1 MEDKTLGIKMIKTNT
16 FIRAL
21 CFCFA
26 VGMLFQIT
34 QATAATWVNKKTE
47 YTKVEDGIYI
57 EKTVNSSTGEV
68 LSEETVMKT
77 AKGFFQV
84 EKKSDGS
91 WGLTDKGQA
100 DQAAAESGGG
110 GGGGC

>member
-1 MEDKTLGIKMIKTNT
+1 MLKLNSSIK
-16 FIRAL
+16 AL
-21 CFCFA
+21 FCCFA
-26 VGMLFQIT
+26 VGVLFQIM
-34 QATAATWVNKKTE
+34 QASAATWVNKKTE
-47 YTKVEDGIYI
+47 YTKVEDNIYI
-57 EKTVNSSTGEV
+57 ERTVNSSTGEV

-84 EKKSDGS
+84 EKKVDGG

-100 DQAAAESGGG
+100 DQAAVEGGGGG

>member
-1 MEDKTLGIKMIKTNT
+1 MLRLNSSIKAP
-16 FIRAL
+16 F
-21 CFCFA
+21 CCFA
-26 VGMLFQIT
+26 VGVLFLIM
-34 QATAATWVNKKTE
+34 QASAATWVNKKTE
-47 YTKVEDGIYI
+47 YTKVEDNIYI
-57 EKTVNSSTGEV
+57 ERTVNSSTGEV

-84 EKKSDGS
+84 EKKVDGS

-100 DQAAAESGGG
+100 DQAAVEGGGGG

>member
-1 MEDKTLGIKMIKTNT
+1 MFKSKSSLK
-16 FIRAL
+16 AL
-21 CFCFA
+21 FCCFA
-26 VGMLFQIT
+26 VGVLFQIM
-34 QATAATWVNKKTE
+34 QASAASWVNKKTE

-57 EKTVNSSTGEV
+57 ERTINSSSGEV

-77 AKGFFQV
+77 SKGYFQV
-84 EKKSDGS
+84 EKKADGS

-110 GGGGC
+110 GGGC

>member
-1 MEDKTLGIKMIKTNT
+1 MLKLNSSIK
-16 FIRAL
+16 AL
-21 CFCFA
+21 FCCFA
-26 VGMLFQIT
+26 VGVLFQIM
-34 QATAATWVNKKTE
+34 QASAATWVNKKTE
-47 YTKVEDGIYI
+47 YTKVEDNIYI
-57 EKTVNSSTGEV
+57 ERTVNSSTGEV

-84 EKKSDGS
+84 EKKVDGG

-100 DQAAAESGGG
+100 DQAAVEGGG

>member
-1 MEDKTLGIKMIKTNT
+1 MFKSKSSLK
-16 FIRAL
+16 AL
-21 CFCFA
+21 FCCFA
-26 VGMLFQIT
+26 VGVLFQIM
-34 QATAATWVNKKTE
+34 QASAASWVNKKTE

-57 EKTVNSSTGEV
+57 ERTINSSSGEV

-77 AKGFFQV
+77 SKGYFQV
-84 EKKSDGS
+84 EKKADGS

-110 GGGGC
+110 GGGGGC

>member
-1 MEDKTLGIKMIKTNT
+1 MLKLNSSIK
-16 FIRAL
+16 AL
-21 CFCFA
+21 FCCFA
-26 VGMLFQIT
+26 VGVLFQIM
-34 QATAATWVNKKTE
+34 QASAATWVNKKTE
-47 YTKVEDGIYI
+47 YTKVEDNIYI
-57 EKTVNSSTGEV
+57 ERTVNSSTGEV

-84 EKKSDGS
+84 KKKVDGS

-100 DQAAAESGGG
+100 DQAAAEGGGG

>member
-1 MEDKTLGIKMIKTNT
+1 MFKSNSSIK
-16 FIRAL
+16 AL
-21 CFCFA
+21 FCCFA
-26 VGMLFQIT
+26 VGVLFQVM
-34 QATAATWVNKKTE
+34 QASAATWVNKKTE

-57 EKTVNSSTGEV
+57 ERTVNSSTGEV

-84 EKKSDGS
+84 EKKADGS

-110 GGGGC
+110 GGGGGC

>member
-1 MEDKTLGIKMIKTNT
+1 MKVIKANTSIK
-16 FIRAL
+16 AL

-34 QATAATWVNKKTE
+34 QATAASWVNKKTE

-57 EKTVNSSTGEV
+57 ERTVNSSTGEV

-100 DQAAAESGGG
+100 DQAAAESSGGGSSGGG

>member
-1 MEDKTLGIKMIKTNT
+1 MFKSNSSIKVL
-16 FIRAL
+16 F
-21 CFCFA
+21 CCFA
-26 VGMLFQIT
+26 VGVLSQTM
-34 QATAATWVNKKTE
+34 QASAGTWVNKKTE

-57 EKTVNSSTGEV
+57 ERTVNSSTGEV

-84 EKKSDGS
+84 EKKADGS

-110 GGGGC
+110 DSGGGGGC

>member
-1 MEDKTLGIKMIKTNT
+1 MLRLNSSIKAP
-16 FIRAL
+16 F
-21 CFCFA
+21 CCFA
-26 VGMLFQIT
+26 VGVLFQIM
-34 QATAATWVNKKTE
+34 QASAATWVNKKTE
-47 YTKVEDGIYI
+47 YTKVEDNIYI
-57 EKTVNSSTGEV
+57 ERTVNSSTGEV

-84 EKKSDGS
+84 EKKVDGG

-100 DQAAAESGGG
+100 DQAAVEGGGGG

>member
-1 MEDKTLGIKMIKTNT
+1 MFKSNSSIK
-16 FIRAL
+16 AL
-21 CFCFA
+21 FCCFV
-26 VGMLFQIT
+26 VGVLFQIM
-34 QATAATWVNKKTE
+34 QASAASWVNKKTE

-57 EKTVNSSTGEV
+57 ERTVNSSTGEV

-91 WGLTDKGQA
+91 WGLTEKGQA

-110 GGGGC
+110 NSGGGGGGGGC